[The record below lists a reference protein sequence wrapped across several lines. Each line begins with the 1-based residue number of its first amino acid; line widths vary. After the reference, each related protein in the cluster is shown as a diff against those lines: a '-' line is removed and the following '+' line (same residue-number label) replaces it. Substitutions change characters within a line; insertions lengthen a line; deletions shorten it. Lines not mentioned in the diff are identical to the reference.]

1 MTECRAGISRVL
13 RGKPEKKKKKK
24 KKALHRKGAAMGGN
38 HVQRVKVE
46 TGNAKP

>member
-1 MTECRAGISRVL
+1 MPCGNKSRPA
-13 RGKPEKKKKKK
+13 RKTGEEEEKKK

-46 TGNAKP
+46 TCNAKP